1 MPISYNKSL
10 LEDICIRD
18 KCIIDFDK
26 IEKYGIDVRID
37 FICNCGDNCNK
48 VFRMINKKGGAYC
61 KKCTKNRTQEKIKQT
76 CLEKYG
82 VEYVSQTQEVIDK
95 IKHKREV
102 KETCLLNQDGENFM
116 KSETPISYN
125 KKLLE
130 KICIRDKCIIDFD
143 KIEKYRIDINID
155 FICNCGN
162 TCNKVFRMIYLKAGA
177 YCEKCTDNRRIEK
190 CKKTSLVKY
199 GVENPQQLQEVKDK
213 KTKTTLERYGVE
225 NSFQYQ
231 DFRDKTK
238 QTCIERYGFE
248 NASKSQEIKDK
259 IMKTNLLNHNFQ
271 HSSQL
276 QEVKDKI
283 KQTNLLN
290 HGVEHTSQTQN
301 FKDKYKQTNLLRHG
315 FENPSQNAE
324 ISEKQYKNSF
334 KLKEFK
340 FPNGEI
346 LFVQGYEPFLL
357 KNLVELGY
365 VYDDII
371 TKRTEVPEIW
381 YVNNSKKCRYYCDVY
396 ISKTNTIYEV
406 KSTWTYKKGIDNIYL
421 KKQACIDAGYIFKLY
436 VYDQKGVKQD
446 KIKIKDDII
455 LLE

>member
-1 MPISYNKSL
+1 MLN
-10 LEDICIRD
+10 
-18 KCIIDFDK
+18 F
-26 IEKYGIDVRID
+26 
-37 FICNCGDNCNK
+37 
-48 VFRMINKKGGAYC
+48 KGGAYC
-61 KKCTKNRTQEKIKQT
+61 KKCTENRRVEKLQLTCSKNLARNPQQLQEKKDKTEKTTLERYGVKHISQVQEFKDRLKQT

-82 VEYVSQTQEVIDK
+82 V
-95 IKHKREV
+95 
-102 KETCLLNQDGENFM
+102 
-116 KSETPISYN
+116 
-125 KKLLE
+125 
-130 KICIRDKCIIDFD
+130 
-143 KIEKYRIDINID
+143 
-155 FICNCGN
+155 
-162 TCNKVFRMIYLKAGA
+162 
-177 YCEKCTDNRRIEK
+177 DN
-190 CKKTSLVKY
+190 
-199 GVENPQQLQEVKDK
+199 P
-213 KTKTTLERYGVE
+213 
-225 NSFQYQ
+225 
-231 DFRDKTK
+231 
-238 QTCIERYGFE
+238 
-248 NASKSQEIKDK
+248 SKSQEVKDK

-324 ISEKQYKNSF
+324 ISEKQSKGGY

-346 LFVQGYEPFLL
+346 LFLQGYEPFLL

-365 VYDDII
+365 GYNDII

-406 KSTWTYKKGIDNIYL
+406 KSTWTYKQGINNINL